1 MALETGGVPQQNI
14 VSSDQ
19 YTIEREKDLTA
30 TTIDWTAA
38 AQDITDVANKIRDD
52 RQKRKEDLYENTR
65 KAINEVNA
73 EIPVDNQ
80 SLGALV
86 IDGSAQTAE
95 AIALSNKRML
105 NGEIKPQDHQRFVQ
119 NTKDNWSAYS
129 QSIKK
134 WDQSYNES
142 MTRVENGTASEREIW
157 AHEQIQSFGNVNGL
171 KQIVNPLDGSL
182 TLVRPNKDGSLPDR
196 AKNPGAYMPVAY
208 LNNILQQREDRT
220 DLSATVA
227 PMADRLA
234 TVIQTEINDANGA
247 YKSYE
252 DFRNMKDADKI
263 ITDEALAVTTNQG
276 VSTSILAQNIDPKT
290 NKRYEFTQSKDEAKT
305 SSHFILQT
313 QSQNGLFE
321 SELTEDQER
330 HALELTKEKIY
341 SQLDSKMKYDKGA
354 RFDPTRKSAQD
365 YGRNRGKIAGYMGNA
380 NRLQTSNDEEFE
392 LVSRDIIT
400 DVNAQA
406 KEGDN
411 TIENIERNA
420 DEFIVTVVDA
430 RGRTRDVPVPRKKD
444 GKDLSMQDV
453 AQGLIRFIA
462 PSSQIGD
469 QSFDAMVDIYKKVS
483 GGFTGDVSDE
493 SASVGVGFQE
503 VPPISY
509 RPEDSE
515 AFTVLKGTQD
525 IDAVGVA
532 AGDLLNSKL
541 RRLGMQGSVSIDPDL
556 SGGDGEIT
564 IKIDGV
570 GEETIRYDGENANVL
585 QLVKDYVEK
594 ARIVHNAEGGVK
606 KSGGT
611 TNSSGGNVRE

>member
-1 MALETGGVPQQNI
+1 MALETGGSPQQNI
-14 VSSDQ
+14 VSPDQ

-52 RQKRKEDLYENTR
+52 RQKTKDQLYANTR
-65 KAINEVNA
+65 TAINEVNA

-119 NTKDNWSAYS
+119 NTKDNWAAYS

-134 WDQSYNES
+134 WDKSYNES

-182 TLVRPNKDGSLPDR
+182 TLVRPNEDGSLPDR
-196 AKNPGAYMPVAY
+196 VKNPGAYMPVAY

-263 ITDEALAVTTNQG
+263 ITNEALSVTTNQG
-276 VSTSILAQNIDPKT
+276 ASTSILAQNIDPKT
-290 NKRYEFTQSKDEAKT
+290 KKRYEFTQSKDEAKT

-313 QSQNGLFE
+313 QSPNGLFE

-365 YGRNRGKIAGYMGNA
+365 YGKERNKIAGYMGNA

-392 LVSRDIIT
+392 LVVRDVVA

-411 TIENIERNA
+411 RIVNIERTA
-420 DEFIVTVVDA
+420 DEFIVEIIDD
-430 RGRTRDVPVPRKKD
+430 RGRRSKEPIPRKKD
-444 GKDLSMQDV
+444 DKNLSMQDIS
-453 AQGLIRFIA
+453 QGLIRYIA
-462 PSSQIGD
+462 PSSQIED
-469 QSFDAMVDIYKKVS
+469 QSFDAMVDIYNEVS
-483 GGFTGDVSDE
+483 GGFTGEASDVSA
-493 SASVGVGFQE
+493 SAGVGFQE
-503 VPPISY
+503 VPTISY
-509 RPEDSE
+509 RPEE
-515 AFTVLKGTQD
+515 TQAFTDLKNTQD
-525 IDAVGVA
+525 IDAVGIA

-541 RRLGMQGSVSIDPDL
+541 RRLGMQGSVNIDPDL

-564 IKIDGV
+564 INIDGV

-594 ARIVHNAEGGVK
+594 ARIAHNAEGGVK
-606 KSGGT
+606 KSDKPKVDAFGKPI
-611 TNSSGGNVRE
+611 

>member
-52 RQKRKEDLYENTR
+52 RQKRKDELYENTR
-65 KAINEVNA
+65 TAINEVNA

-290 NKRYEFTQSKDEAKT
+290 KKRYEFTQSKDEAKT

-330 HALELTKEKIY
+330 HALELAKEKIY

-354 RFDPTRKSAQD
+354 RFAPQQESSATLTGRRQDELAASYLNSIDMLITGTPEDADAGGQNLVDSVNKNLGKDDPQVKKITRTADKKFIIETEETTLTVDGKDKSAEQIRREIYRKVTPTGTVTYD
-365 YGRNRGKIAGYMGNA
+365 AI
-380 NRLQTSNDEEFE
+380 
-392 LVSRDIIT
+392 
-400 DVNAQA
+400 
-406 KEGDN
+406 KEGDITGDIGEGTGGG
-411 TIENIERNA
+411 TIGVEKIQWR
-420 DEFIVTVVDA
+420 
-430 RGRTRDVPVPRKKD
+430 RDPK
-444 GKDLSMQDV
+444 
-453 AQGLIRFIA
+453 
-462 PSSQIGD
+462 IGD
-469 QSFDAMVDIYKKVS
+469 RTFTTQDWVDTMPS
-483 GGFTGDVSDE
+483 LDQELGFNDSQ
-493 SASVGVGFQE
+493 QE
-503 VPPISY
+503 VKNQ
-509 RPEDSE
+509 
-515 AFTVLKGTQD
+515 FNQ
-525 IDAVGVA
+525 
-532 AGDLLNSKL
+532 LLNTNGFL
-541 RRLGMQGSVSIDPDL
+541 PNEFREEGQNEIVMDGNIMTVIIQGKEYP
-556 SGGDGEIT
+556 
-564 IKIDGV
+564 IDGNIFNYSTADV
-570 GEETIRYDGENANVL
+570 VT
-585 QLVKDYVEK
+585 
-594 ARIVHNAEGGVK
+594 RIQGFIEDEVQKRNKGI
-606 KSGGT
+606 
-611 TNSSGGNVRE
+611 SSGELD